1 MIISVDAGKF
11 PPIQQLS
18 MIKVQ
23 NMDIEGAYLNMIKNI
38 YEKPMANIILSGA
51 KLKAYPQIR
60 NKTRRFTVA
69 TFIQPSFG
77 SPSHSNQEKRETLK
91 WRRSKTVNFHR

>member
-51 KLKAYPQIR
+51 KLKA
-60 NKTRRFTVA
+60 
-69 TFIQPSFG
+69 
-77 SPSHSNQEKRETLK
+77 
-91 WRRSKTVNFHR
+91 

>member
-11 PPIQQLS
+11 PPVQLLS

-51 KLKAYPQIR
+51 KLKAYPLRSGTRQEGSLLPLLFNLVLEVLATAIR
-60 NKTRRFTVA
+60 
-69 TFIQPSFG
+69 
-77 SPSHSNQEKRETLK
+77 KRERL
-91 WRRSKTVNFHR
+91 